1 MNTLHDLQSRARIVA
16 HAAVTWLLF
25 GASALII
32 AADELARLGLDG
44 APAALVAWLI
54 RVAAWLG
61 ATSAIISR
69 VAELPPDQ
77 RGIMTYRQDRKDES
91 WPT

>member
-1 MNTLHDLQSRARIVA
+1 MMKTVIEIQDRAHIVA
-16 HAAVTWLLF
+16 RAAVTWLLF

-44 APAALVAWLI
+44 TPAAIVAWLI
-54 RVAAWLG
+54 RMAAWLG
-61 ATSAIISR
+61 AASAIISR

-77 RGIMTYRQDRKDES
+77 RGIATYVDKGPKGES
-91 WPT
+91 